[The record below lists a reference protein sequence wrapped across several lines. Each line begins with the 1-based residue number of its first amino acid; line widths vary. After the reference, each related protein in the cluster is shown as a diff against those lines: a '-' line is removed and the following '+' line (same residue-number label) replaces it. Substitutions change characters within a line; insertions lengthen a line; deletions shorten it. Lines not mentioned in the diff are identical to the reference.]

1 MDSIAFNIVSVL
13 NQEIETL
20 QLCRT
25 DKDDIEYQIVLRWLN
40 NRVRK
45 LEND

>member
-20 QLCRT
+20 QLSRT
-25 DKDDIEYQIVLRWLN
+25 EKDDIEYQIVLRWLN